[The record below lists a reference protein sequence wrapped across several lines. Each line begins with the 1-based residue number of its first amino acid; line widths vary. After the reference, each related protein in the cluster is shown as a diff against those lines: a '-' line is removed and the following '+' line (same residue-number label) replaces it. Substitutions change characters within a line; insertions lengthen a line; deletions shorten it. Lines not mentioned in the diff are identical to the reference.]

1 MKKIALLMA
10 LLFLVAAFVGC
21 SPAANEEG
29 TADSGQEGAAASGEA
44 GYKDTITVAI
54 NTDHYPDDPHNNTG
68 NHRILTMLYNRLV
81 KRNPDNEIVPDAA
94 ESWECSEDGLTW
106 TFYLKQGIK
115 FHNGKEMTAN
125 DVKASFDRLTNEED
139 PLAYTSSFAFIESTN
154 VIDDYTVEIKLKYP
168 VAPMLANLTAT
179 QASIMDADII
189 AEYGRDIGT
198 APENTIGTGPYMM
211 VNRITDQEVNLVANE
226 NYFEGAPLTKNLK
239 FLVVKEESSRS
250 IALETG
256 EVDIITSISP
266 SETVRLDALDGFHAE
281 ITPSVGQHNF
291 CFNYTHPIIK
301 DPKIRQAINYCIDHQ
316 AIIDALWSEVGYTAC
331 TSALSPNVWGYVDL
345 GVIEQDY
352 DKAKELLAEAGYPD
366 GFTFQAIAS
375 SIYAKN
381 GEVLEMIAEQLK
393 PVGIIVDI
401 QVIDSTTFSSMQT
414 LTPEQAEFGMIC
426 CGLGPSSADA
436 HEAYARSFITPDNGM
451 NGSNI
456 GFYSN
461 AEVDALIEQ
470 GAQEMDEEKR
480 LDIYKRIQE
489 IIYLEDPG
497 GIWVYDTKNINVM
510 TDNVEGYELDIRGMI
525 NFQKMRIKE

>member
-1 MKKIALLMA
+1 M
-10 LLFLVAAFVGC
+10 
-21 SPAANEEG
+21 
-29 TADSGQEGAAASGEA
+29 
-44 GYKDTITVAI
+44 
-54 NTDHYPDDPHNNTG
+54 
-68 NHRILTMLYNRLV
+68 
-81 KRNPDNEIVPDAA
+81 
-94 ESWECSEDGLTW
+94 
-106 TFYLKQGIK
+106 
-115 FHNGKEMTAN
+115 
-125 DVKASFDRLTNEED
+125 
-139 PLAYTSSFAFIESTN
+139 
-154 VIDDYTVEIKLKYP
+154 
-168 VAPMLANLTAT
+168 
-179 QASIMDADII
+179 
-189 AEYGRDIGT
+189 
-198 APENTIGTGPYMM
+198 
-211 VNRITDQEVNLVANE
+211 
-226 NYFEGAPLTKNLK
+226 
-239 FLVVKEESSRS
+239 
-250 IALETG
+250 
-256 EVDIITSISP
+256 
-266 SETVRLDALDGFHAE
+266 
-281 ITPSVGQHNF
+281 
-291 CFNYTHPIIK
+291 
-301 DPKIRQAINYCIDHQ
+301 
-316 AIIDALWSEVGYTAC
+316 GYTAC

>member
-239 FLVVKEESSRS
+239 FLVVKEESFPVHRPGDRRGGYHHQHVPQRDR
-250 IALETG
+250 ALG
-256 EVDIITSISP
+256 RPGRVPRGD
-266 SETVRLDALDGFHAE
+266 
-281 ITPSVGQHNF
+281 
-291 CFNYTHPIIK
+291 HPQRWAAQFLLQLYPPHHQGSQ
-301 DPKIRQAINYCIDHQ
+301 DPPGHQ
-316 AIIDALWSEVGYTAC
+316 
-331 TSALSPNVWGYVDL
+331 
-345 GVIEQDY
+345 
-352 DKAKELLAEAGYPD
+352 LLHRP
-366 GFTFQAIAS
+366 
-375 SIYAKN
+375 
-381 GEVLEMIAEQLK
+381 
-393 PVGIIVDI
+393 
-401 QVIDSTTFSSMQT
+401 
-414 LTPEQAEFGMIC
+414 
-426 CGLGPSSADA
+426 
-436 HEAYARSFITPDNGM
+436 
-451 NGSNI
+451 
-456 GFYSN
+456 
-461 AEVDALIEQ
+461 
-470 GAQEMDEEKR
+470 
-480 LDIYKRIQE
+480 
-489 IIYLEDPG
+489 PG
-497 GIWVYDTKNINVM
+497 HH
-510 TDNVEGYELDIRGMI
+510 
-525 NFQKMRIKE
+525 